1 MDGIIPLNKQRGMT
15 SFDCVR
21 KLRGIL
27 KTKKIGHSG
36 TLDPNVDGVLP
47 ICVGNATKVVDYLM
61 NSGKVY
67 RGEITLGFSTTTED
81 LDGEVIDKTPI
92 EKPFSTAEIEA
103 AMQKLVQPAL
113 LQIPPMYSA
122 VKVNGRRL
130 YEYARAGETVQ
141 RPERHV
147 RIDYFKITAPVQYDA
162 QSQLQTIQFEVGCGK
177 GTYVRTLSFMVG
189 QQLGVAAVMSDLT
202 RIKSGG
208 FTIDH
213 AYTLKQVETAMQNG
227 EINTI
232 LSPIDH
238 ALTDFPQVAL
248 SRSAW
253 QRVQNG
259 GFLSPDAIKINKD
272 QIAVTYDHQIKALYY
287 LNAEQGVYKPLKM
300 FSVN

>member
-61 NSGKVY
+61 NSGKIY

-81 LDGEVIDKTPI
+81 LDGEVIDQTPI
-92 EKPFSTAEIEA
+92 TKPFNDEEIEG

-122 VKVNGRRL
+122 VKVKGRRL
-130 YEYARAGETVQ
+130 YEYARAGETVE

-147 RIDYFKITAPVQYDA
+147 RIDYFKITAPIVYDA
-162 QSQLQTIQFEVGCGK
+162 EKQTQKIQFEVGCGK

-208 FTIDH
+208 FTIDQT
-213 AYTLKQVETAMQNG
+213 YTLQQVEAAMKTDH
-227 EINTI
+227 IDDL

-238 ALTDFPQVAL
+238 ALADFTQVKL
-248 SRSAW
+248 SPTNW

-259 GFLSPDAIKINKD
+259 GFLSPDALKINAD

-300 FSVN
+300 FSVH